1 MKKHLFT
8 TFIIATL
15 LTGCAPKVV
24 TDMLTN
30 EWPATSPDSV
40 YLFNTHDT
48 LPAGSQ
54 TIGKV
59 KVVDNGFSVKGT
71 FDRVLQLAINA
82 TAEKGGNGLQITEHR
97 WPDIRSSIHRVW
109 GNILRVPES
118 AMIKQ
123 EEPEKKEY
131 SVLENLLPPDEY
143 EDYMRYREAKQ
154 QYEYEM
160 KEYAKQVR
168 KAEEIRE
175 QMPRNIFRLS
185 VGPTLMTSKYQV
197 DNHIYKSRAGI
208 DILFDY
214 DHIWKSGF
222 GFGINY
228 KHNYTSFDEGIK
240 TRVDYIGPS
249 FVIAPQISKTCRYDV
264 ALGFGYGRYKESYG
278 GLSYSEG
285 RFAAMMRIG
294 LEWRIARQL
303 ALGPQI
309 NMFTMTMKKPE
320 GLELDKNDTYGIQ
333 HMGLQV
339 GLRYYF

>member
-1 MKKHLFT
+1 MRKYLLTPFLL
-8 TFIIATL
+8 ATL

-24 TDMLTN
+24 TNMLTN
-30 EWPATSPDSV
+30 EWPETSPDSV
-40 YLFNTHDT
+40 YVFNTDQEP
-48 LPAGSQ
+48 PAGSQ

-59 KVVDNGFSVKGT
+59 KVIDNGFSVNGT
-71 FDRVLQLAINA
+71 FERVLQMAINA
-82 TAEKGGNGLQITEHR
+82 TALNGGNGLQITEHR
-97 WPDIRSSIHRVW
+97 WPGHSSIHRIW
-109 GNILRVPES
+109 GTMLRIPES
-118 AMIKQ
+118 ALIK
-123 EEPEKKEY
+123 EKEPENKDY

-143 EDYMRYREAKQ
+143 EDYMKYRETRQ
-154 QYEYEM
+154 FYEYEM
-160 KEYAKQVR
+160 KEYVKQVQ
-168 KAEEIRE
+168 KVQEIQK

-197 DNHIYKSRAGI
+197 DNHIYKSRVGL

-214 DHIWKSGF
+214 DHVWKSGF

-240 TRVDYIGPS
+240 TRIDYIGPS

-278 GLSYSEG
+278 GLSYTEN

-294 LEWRIARQL
+294 LEWRVAHQL

-309 NMFTMTMKKPE
+309 NIFTMSMKKPE
-320 GLELDKNDTYGIQ
+320 GIELEKNDTYGIQ
-333 HMGLQV
+333 HVGLQV

>member
-97 WPDIRSSIHRVW
+97 WPDHRSTIHRVW
-109 GNILRVPES
+109 GTMLRIPES

-123 EEPEKKEY
+123 EEPENKISPREKPP
-131 SVLENLLPPDEY
+131 LPGKRAWQRWGYLGSKLSEHPG
-143 EDYMRYREAKQ
+143 RPAGAYRGKPLH
-154 QYEYEM
+154 
-160 KEYAKQVR
+160 R
-168 KAEEIRE
+168 
-175 QMPRNIFRLS
+175 
-185 VGPTLMTSKYQV
+185 TTS
-197 DNHIYKSRAGI
+197 S
-208 DILFDY
+208 
-214 DHIWKSGF
+214 
-222 GFGINY
+222 
-228 KHNYTSFDEGIK
+228 
-240 TRVDYIGPS
+240 
-249 FVIAPQISKTCRYDV
+249 
-264 ALGFGYGRYKESYG
+264 
-278 GLSYSEG
+278 
-285 RFAAMMRIG
+285 
-294 LEWRIARQL
+294 
-303 ALGPQI
+303 
-309 NMFTMTMKKPE
+309 
-320 GLELDKNDTYGIQ
+320 
-333 HMGLQV
+333 
-339 GLRYYF
+339 